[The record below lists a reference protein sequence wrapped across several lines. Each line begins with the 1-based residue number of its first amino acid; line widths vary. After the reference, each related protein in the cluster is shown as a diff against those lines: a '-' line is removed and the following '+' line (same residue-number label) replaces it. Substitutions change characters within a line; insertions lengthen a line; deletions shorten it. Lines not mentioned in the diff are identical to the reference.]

1 MKRTL
6 RHTSILIAL
15 VTSIACDIGTPQQ
28 AQRIGNGDERT
39 QQDPTAPTGRVRAL
53 HIAPQAPALA
63 LTFDDG
69 RPMADAIVFGGT
81 TNDLDMPSG
90 DHSFTVAIANEGT
103 IMATAADVV
112 TADASAALVVW
123 GDLEEMNATL
133 VPDATEPGYRFMNAI
148 PGGRV
153 IGLSSGGGIA
163 PLASGTITGSRDGDG
178 SLRVDV
184 DNDGDVDATYTLPSP
199 EEGEGGSVD
208 IFCVGPQ
215 QEPAPLDPVDP
226 SEPAPPASDPNDPGI
241 VVVASTSDGL
251 VIIPA
256 DGPTPPA
263 RLRAVHLSP
272 NAPDVDVFVDGA
284 RAIRGLPFQS
294 ASAYAELPGN
304 AYDIAVSATNT
315 DEADAV
321 LRVDNLEIF
330 AARSFSAVAFGN
342 LPNIQALA
350 LEDDYRPT
358 APGKI
363 RVRAA
368 HTADGVGQVDVLA
381 VTADGN
387 ALVFDDLDF
396 ANATDSIEIDAA
408 AITLGLDLD
417 DDNNPELVFDV
428 PALPVGTVA
437 TLFAVVDAEGV
448 ALFAALEDGTATI
461 RGQAPAPPAAP
472 ANIRVVHLAPEA
484 PAVAVNANGAR
495 VVETLSFLNATQFAE
510 VESGTTDLDI
520 ALATAPDAAL
530 LSLTNAELAPE
541 SFTTAVAFG
550 RLDDLRVL
558 ALAED
563 RSTVNG
569 DNIRVRAIHTAV
581 GVGNVDIYAN
591 GALIVNDLAFG
602 TAGDYLEVPA
612 GAYLIGLDLNEDTH
626 ADLHFQLPHLAAGT
640 IGNIFAVTD
649 AQGNATLAV
658 QP

>member
-6 RHTSILIAL
+6 RHITILVAV
-15 VTSIACDIGTPQQ
+15 VTSIGTAMGCEMGTPQQ
-28 AQRIGNGDERT
+28 AQRIGERPVAR
-39 QQDPTAPTGRVRAL
+39 DAGPTGRVRAL

-103 IMATAADVV
+103 IMATSDNSILAERG
-112 TADASAALVVW
+112 AALVVW
-123 GDLEEMNATL
+123 GDLSEMNATL
-133 VPDATEPGYRFMNAI
+133 IPDATERGYRFMNAI

-153 IGLSSGGGIA
+153 VGLSSGGGIE
-163 PLASGTITGSRDGDG
+163 PLTAGAITGSRDGDG
-178 SLRVDV
+178 SLRVDL
-184 DNDGDVDATYTLPSP
+184 DNDGDVDATYTLPTP
-199 EEGEGGSVD
+199 EEGDNGNVD
-208 IFCVGPQ
+208 VFCVGPT
-215 QEPAPLDPVDP
+215 EPAPVDP
-226 SEPAPPASDPNDPGI
+226 SEPAPPSDGGI

-251 VIIPA
+251 VIVQP

-272 NAPDVDVFVDGA
+272 NAPDVDVFVDGS
-284 RAIRGLPFQS
+284 RAIRGLPFEN
-294 ASAYAELPGN
+294 ASPYAELPGN
-304 AYDIAVSATNT
+304 AYDIAVSVTGT
-315 DEADAV
+315 DEASAV

-342 LPNIQALA
+342 LPNIRALA

-381 VTADGN
+381 VTSNGN

-396 ANATDSIEIDAA
+396 GNATDSIEIDAA

-417 DDNNPELVFDV
+417 DDNNPELVFNV

-437 TLFAVVDAEGV
+437 TLFAVVDADGV

-461 RGQAPAPPAAP
+461 RGAAPAPPAAP

-484 PAVAVNANGAR
+484 PAVAVNANGVR
-495 VVETLSFLNATQFAE
+495 VVETLSFLNATQFAQ
-510 VESGTTDLDI
+510 VDSGTTDLDI

-563 RSTVNG
+563 RSPVAN

-591 GALIVNDLAFG
+591 GALIVDDLAFG

-612 GAYLIGLDLNEDTH
+612 GIYTIGLDLNEDGT

-649 AQGNATLAV
+649 AAGNATLAL

>member
-6 RHTSILIAL
+6 RHITILVAL
-15 VTSIACDIGTPQQ
+15 VTTLGTSMACERGTPQQ
-28 AQRIGNGDERT
+28 AQRIGNGDQRT
-39 QQDPTAPTGRVRAL
+39 EDTGPTGRVRAL

-103 IMATAADVV
+103 IMATAADAVA
-112 TADASAALVVW
+112 ADAGAALVVW
-123 GDLEEMNATL
+123 GDLTEMNATL
-133 VPDATEPGYRFMNAI
+133 VPDATESGYRFMNAI
-148 PGGRV
+148 PGGRA
-153 IGLSSGGGIA
+153 IGLSSGGG
-163 PLASGTITGSRDGDG
+163 LASLEAGTITGTQGGDG
-178 SLRVDV
+178 SLRVDI

-199 EEGEGGSVD
+199 EDGENGSVD

-215 QEPAPLDPVDP
+215 PVDP
-226 SEPAPPASDPNDPGI
+226 AAASDGGI

-284 RAIRGLPFQS
+284 RAIRGLPFES
-294 ASAYAELPGN
+294 ASPYAELPGN
-304 AYDIAVSATNT
+304 AYDIAVSAADA
-315 DEADAV
+315 DEASAV

-342 LPNIQALA
+342 LPNIRALA

-358 APGKI
+358 AAGKI

-381 VTADGN
+381 VTPNGN

-437 TLFAVVDAEGV
+437 TLFAVVDADGV
-448 ALFAALEDGTATI
+448 ALFAALENGTATI
-461 RGQAPAPPAAP
+461 RGAAPAPPAAP

-484 PAVAVNANGAR
+484 PAVAVNANGER
-495 VVETLSFLNATQFAE
+495 VVETLSFLNATQFAQ
-510 VESGTTDLDI
+510 VDSGTTDIDI

-530 LSLTNAELAPE
+530 LSLTNAELAPD

-563 RSTVNG
+563 RSNVAG

-581 GVGNVDIYAN
+581 GVGRVDIYAN
-591 GALIVNDLAFG
+591 GARIVNDLAFG

-612 GAYLIGLDLNEDTH
+612 GVYLIGLDLNEDAE

-649 AQGNATLAV
+649 AQGNATLAL
-658 QP
+658 QL